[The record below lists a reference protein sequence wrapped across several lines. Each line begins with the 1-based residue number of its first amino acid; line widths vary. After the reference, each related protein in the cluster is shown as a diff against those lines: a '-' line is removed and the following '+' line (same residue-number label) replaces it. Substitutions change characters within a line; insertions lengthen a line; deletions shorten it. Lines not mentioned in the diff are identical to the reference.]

1 MKNFNS
7 FVSDKGVLHVQKEE
21 DTEDIFSNGASQ
33 EEIQDEELEEDTPWS
48 LTIDMQEQWKKYENS
63 QISLKDFNNLYFNT
77 LSNNKQDIVNIDAE
91 CWNTIVPEINKLIN
105 LNEQEQSEKI
115 YNKLYDIF
123 DKYEIKIQI
132 ENENLE

>member
-21 DTEDIFSNGASQ
+21 DTEDIFSNGDSQ